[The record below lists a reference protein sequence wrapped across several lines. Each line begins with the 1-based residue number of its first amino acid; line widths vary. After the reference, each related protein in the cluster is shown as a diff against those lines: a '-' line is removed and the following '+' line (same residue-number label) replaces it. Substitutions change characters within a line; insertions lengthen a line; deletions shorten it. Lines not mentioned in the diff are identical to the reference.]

1 MVRVEEVEGRERA
14 IEHREKRVEEERS
27 LMQSQVQLLQ
37 TELDARCEEVLA
49 AKRDAGRRLAEVTQ
63 DLAERSEEAEA
74 AARREEVVR
83 EEANQQR
90 VRAEQL
96 AERLREARN
105 SEGKLEENFRAE
117 LAAQTRFEIFHFSYL
132 MSLGTF
138 SLTSECE
145 NNCTWSKDDNNDSG
159 WQHCIKS
166 TAKKAMPRRKS

>member
-1 MVRVEEVEGRERA
+1 MEGRERA

-117 LAAQTRFEIFHFSYL
+117 LAAQTRFEIFHFSPIAGDRMKMML
-132 MSLGTF
+132 IGVDAF
-138 SLTSECE
+138 G
-145 NNCTWSKDDNNDSG
+145 NNLLHGEKMTMM
-159 WQHCIKS
+159 I
-166 TAKKAMPRRKS
+166 

>member
-1 MVRVEEVEGRERA
+1 MFSSFNVMLQVTQAQTAKCEAMVRVEEVEGRERA

-117 LAAQTRFEIFHFSYL
+117 LAAQTRLRF
-132 MSLGTF
+132 T
-138 SLTSECE
+138 TS
-145 NNCTWSKDDNNDSG
+145 
-159 WQHCIKS
+159 Q
-166 TAKKAMPRRKS
+166 P

>member
-1 MVRVEEVEGRERA
+1 MEGRERA

-27 LMQSQVQLLQ
+27 LVQSQVQLLQ

-117 LAAQTRFEIFHFSYL
+117 LAAQTRFEIFHFSY
-132 MSLGTF
+132 F
-138 SLTSECE
+138 SLISECE

-166 TAKKAMPRRKS
+166 TARKAMPRRRS